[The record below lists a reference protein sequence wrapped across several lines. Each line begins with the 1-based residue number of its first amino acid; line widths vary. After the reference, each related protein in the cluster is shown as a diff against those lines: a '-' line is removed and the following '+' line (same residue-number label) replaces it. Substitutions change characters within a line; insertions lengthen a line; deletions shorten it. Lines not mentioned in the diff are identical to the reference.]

1 MLGGPGRLLNP
12 GIKPTPWLEGFL
24 IRWPYTTLNG
34 LTSDH
39 VPGLSF
45 SRSSV
50 LGYFD
55 SSGDW
60 DEVGVNLSA
69 LDHDPDDSNAAL
81 GLHCGGQATNQI
93 RNPVMAGAVAA
104 TDTLPNFWSVTAG
117 GITPTV
123 ESVTTSNG
131 TTRISLRFNG
141 TPSADPILSFEDDDR
156 VAAVQNDVNT
166 ISARIAMSAGDLTNV
181 TDINLQMEE
190 YSAVPALLATQ
201 SGAAITPT
209 ATLKTYSDPL
219 TAANA
224 STATGR
230 PGLKINW
237 DGSGAIDLTLD
248 IELTQME
255 SGPIRTAFME
265 SDGVNA
271 ETRQAQLVTG
281 TIADLPDEGILTITA
296 TAPDGVHASG
306 DATVFEMGADATD
319 QVTISRQS
327 DKDVRVLMDVN
338 NSNPVTIDIANWSD
352 GQTMTLVVSW
362 AGNELSVVRD
372 GGSEVLRVLGD
383 VAFNAGANNG
393 VSIGHDTSSGTFFD
407 GGHVGSVVL
416 QPQTAVA
423 PTANLFAVSED
434 LSDAAWSKSNTTIT
448 VNDAVAPNG
457 TTTADKVQHSTSSGI
472 VQEAITAASTN
483 EHTGSVFI
491 KKTGDH
497 QWLRVGLQ
505 TGGGQSQGWFDIT
518 NGIVGANTETGGAP
532 PTTTAHSILD
542 YGDYYRVVLGAE
554 GFSSTAITYF
564 FSLVTAD
571 GGATEATAT
580 FLHMWGFKL
589 EAGGLTGYEPA

>member
-1 MLGGPGRLLNP
+1 MLGGPGRLINP
-12 GIKPTPWLEGFL
+12 FKRGRPWLEGFL
-24 IRWPYTTLNG
+24 IRWPYVTLGG

-60 DEVGVNLSA
+60 SEVGSNLPA
-69 LDHDPDDSNAAL
+69 NDHDPDNSNLAL

-93 RNPVMAGAVAA
+93 RNPVMAGAVVA
-104 TDTLPNFWSVTAG
+104 TDTLPNFWADVSADLV
-117 GITPTV
+117 PTV
-123 ESVTTSNG
+123 EAIG
-131 TTRISLRFNG
+131 TVDGQQYIDLRWNG
-141 TPSADPILSFEDDDR
+141 TPTTDPVLAFEEADRIP
-156 VAAVQNDVNT
+156 VVQNDINT
-166 ISARIAMSAGDLTNV
+166 HSVRISIIDGDLTNI
-181 TDINLQMEE
+181 TDISLQLHE
-190 YSAVPALLATQ
+190 YDITPASLATV
-201 SGAAITPT
+201 SGTGFTPD
-209 ATLKTYSDPL
+209 ATHATYHEAL
-219 TAANA
+219 TSTNA
-224 STATGR
+224 STVFGR
-230 PGLKINW
+230 PEFRINW
-237 DGSGAIDLTLD
+237 DGAGAIDITLRFT
-248 IELTQME
+248 LMQME
-255 SGPIRTAFME
+255 AGPIRTAFME
-265 SDGVNA
+265 SDGLNA

-281 TIADLPDEGILTITA
+281 TIADLPDEGILTIIA

-306 DATVFEMGADATD
+306 DATVFEMGGDAAD
-319 QVTISRQS
+319 QVTVSRQS
-327 DKDVRVLMDVN
+327 NKDVRVLMDVN

-362 AGNELSVVRD
+362 AGNELSVARD
-372 GGSEVLRVLGD
+372 GGSAVLRVLAD
-383 VAFNAGANNG
+383 VAFNAGADNG

-423 PTANLFAVSED
+423 PTSNLFAVSED

-518 NGIVGANTETGGAP
+518 NGIVGANTETGGDP

-554 GFSSTAITYF
+554 DFSSTAITYF

-571 GGATEATAT
+571 GGSTEATAT